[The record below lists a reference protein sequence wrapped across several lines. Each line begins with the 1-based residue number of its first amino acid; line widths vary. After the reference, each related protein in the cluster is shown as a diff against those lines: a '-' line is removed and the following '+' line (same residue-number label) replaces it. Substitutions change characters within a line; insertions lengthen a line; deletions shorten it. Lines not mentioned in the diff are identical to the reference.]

1 MNDQLPSEQTILKL
15 KDQANRS
22 FTLGKFSSARE
33 IYTEAIMM
41 KPNNI
46 TSCSSSLLKL
56 FSVLYSN
63 RALAIKESSII
74 SSSLSSSQQGQGLID
89 STSSSTEV
97 EAILPSSLAPWENIE
112 KDCLAAIE
120 LDSHNAK
127 AHYLLGICFCKK
139 LEWVKG
145 VKQLEHALEMA
156 IRQGKPKSLLKEFEA
171 AIAIERYQWH
181 KSFYAEERQAD
192 DDLLSFYDGLLIKV
206 SQDEVQALQQQ
217 GTLISNPYS
226 TSSYSSS
233 AMSDIEPSPIRGN
246 INIRASTP
254 SLAAAAVNRIRPGT
268 AVYISDLNSSNS
280 DSTNLDSTGSSL
292 PTSSTVVSQIN
303 PREAARQA
311 LLESKKKTTLDS
323 DINISTTYS
332 VTEIE
337 AAFLRRRAD
346 LADVFA
352 EREQRRIPR
361 QSAPVYYTCSI
372 TLEVM
377 LDPVL
382 TPCGHSYERVALEHY
397 LKSVKAEDP
406 LSRKFLS
413 VEMLIPNIALRQA
426 INAYLA
432 ENPWAHPLLPPQI
445 LKK

>member
-192 DDLLSFYDGLLIKV
+192 DDLLSFYDGLLMKV

-217 GTLISNPYS
+217 GTLISNNPYS
-226 TSSYSSS
+226 SSSYSSS

-268 AVYISDLNSSNS
+268 AVYISDLISSNS
-280 DSTNLDSTGSSL
+280 DSTSSSL

-323 DINISTTYS
+323 DINISTTHS